1 MEDINDQK
9 LVKLKKRPL
18 SVIFLAIY
26 SSAYIIALLITL
38 TGVIDFID
46 FLYGFLIISSFF
58 GIPLFI
64 VSIILLFINFRHNK
78 RRTRGFGIS
87 AAICLLIV
95 PLAFLSLSFFKDGLT
110 RADSYML
117 KKNYAAAIKYYED
130 VIENEDDP
138 GIKDIAKSDKL
149 KAQKFIDE
157 AKRQQKAG
165 DIFYDYELYNRA
177 EEKYKKAYEI
187 YPYLDGIKK
196 NIDLAITM
204 KEKTNNFTGKANYI
218 LFSDKLKFNYASDL
232 PIKWGSIKVSS
243 PYLAEFQ
250 NISFQ
255 KNKFFESENELKVS
269 GEIYG
274 KPEIADFLESE
285 KGLFVF
291 ISAVII
297 SESGEIKWEKDGY
310 IKGDTPY
317 LKEGEFKE
325 FSLISPIIKPIESKD
340 SLILIAYVKRNI
352 IILTDPEN
360 PNDPDALKN
369 IFSFY
374 TEKGIKI

>member
-117 KKNYAAAIKYYED
+117 KKNYTAAIKYYED

-196 NIDLAITM
+196 SINLAITM
-204 KEKTNNFTGKANYI
+204 KEKTNNFTGKANYM
-218 LFSDKLKFNYASDL
+218 LFSDKLKFNYTSDL

-269 GEIYG
+269 GVVYG
-274 KPEIADFLESE
+274 KSEIADFLESE

-340 SLILIAYVKRNI
+340 SLILIAYVKRNV

-360 PNDPDALKN
+360 PNNPDALKN